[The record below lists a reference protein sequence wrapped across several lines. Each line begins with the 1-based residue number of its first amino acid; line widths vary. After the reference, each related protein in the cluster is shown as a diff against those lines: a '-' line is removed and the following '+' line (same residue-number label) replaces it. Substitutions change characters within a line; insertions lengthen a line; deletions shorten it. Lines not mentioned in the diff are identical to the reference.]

1 MKWQLPDTKWASALQ
16 KNRKLISVL
25 LLILVLALIGE
36 IFIGGIFTVTQALS
50 TLKYA
55 SYTAMFALCQMVV
68 IAGGGNALDLSVGYI
83 ATISAIFGVAIMD
96 GRGGVYLVLA
106 ILSSIA
112 VGGLFGACNGALI
125 AYFDLSPLV
134 VTMSMSSIVQGII
147 NVYAAGTSI
156 SGKPAAVLRTLTV
169 ENTLGIP
176 NIILFMLVL
185 ILLVSWCLKKTSLGP
200 VLRGVGANPRTA
212 YLSGADVKARRF
224 TTFVVSGA
232 IAGLI
237 GLMLAGNMNM
247 VFKDMASSYVMPSY
261 AAVVVGGIA
270 LAGGET
276 SYLRVYLGAVFL
288 QLLTSLF
295 IQLGGGDAVK
305 WFGYGLILYILLL
318 VYASDRR
325 KK

>member
-96 GRGGVYLVLA
+96 GRGGVYLALA

-156 SGKPAAVLRTLTV
+156 SGKPAAILRTLTV

-176 NIILFMLVL
+176 NIILFMFAL

-212 YLSGADVKARRF
+212 YLSGTDVKARRF
-224 TTFVVSGA
+224 MTFVVSGA